1 MHRVR
6 LAATLTAVLLTAL
19 TGCGGSDA
27 EYAPL
32 RHPFRGATLLVDTDS
47 PAAHWRDDHHA
58 AWLDPIART
67 PQAHWLTGPEDL
79 ADLRPYLAAARAR
92 KALPV
97 VVIYHI
103 PNLDCAGP
111 DGGGASGPAA
121 YARFVRRVTEVL
133 GDSRAAVILEPDGV
147 AAECFDDAR
156 ARMLAE
162 ATRTLADAGH
172 HVYLDAG
179 HPHWRAAEETAER
192 LHRSGIAR
200 AEGFSVN
207 VANRQSTAD
216 SHRWGRRVSD
226 LVGGR
231 EMVIDTSRNGLAA
244 PPGDQWCN
252 ASPQALGQPPT
263 TEPRLDR
270 VAALLWIK
278 NPGES
283 DGPCGRGEPAPGV
296 FSPAQARALIAAAP
310 WLPAAAR
317 GAAAQA
323 SPPGDSD

>member
-6 LAATLTAVLLTAL
+6 LAATLTAVLLAAL
-19 TGCGGSDA
+19 PGCNRVDP
-27 EYAPL
+27 EYTPL

-47 PAAHWRDDHHA
+47 PAQHWREDHHA

-79 ADLRPYLAAARAR
+79 ADLRPYLDAARAR
-92 KALPV
+92 RALPV

-111 DGGGASGPAA
+111 DGGGASGPTA
-121 YARFVRRVTEVL
+121 YAQFIGRTAQVL
-133 GDSRAAVILEPDGV
+133 GASRAAVILEPDGV
-147 AAECFDDAR
+147 AAECFDNAR
-156 ARMLAE
+156 ARLLAD
-162 ATRTLADAGH
+162 ATRTLADAGN

-179 HPHWRAAEETAER
+179 HPRWRPAEETAER
-192 LHRSGIAR
+192 LHRAGIAR

-207 VANRQSTAD
+207 VANRQSTTD
-216 SHRWGRRVSD
+216 SQRWGRRVSD

-244 PPGDQWCN
+244 PPHDEWCN
-252 ASPQALGQPPT
+252 ASPQALGQLPT
-263 TEPRLDR
+263 TEPKLDR

-283 DGPCGRGEPAPGV
+283 DGPCGKGEPAPGV
-296 FSPAQARALIAAAP
+296 FSPAQARTLIAATP

-317 GAAAQA
+317 RAAAHA
-323 SPPGDSD
+323 SPPVS